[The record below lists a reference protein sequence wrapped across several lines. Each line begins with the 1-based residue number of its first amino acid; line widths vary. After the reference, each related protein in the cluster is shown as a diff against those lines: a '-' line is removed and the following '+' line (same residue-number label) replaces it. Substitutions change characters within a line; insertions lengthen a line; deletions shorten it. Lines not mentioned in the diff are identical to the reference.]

1 MARLI
6 ISSPDGKNGNLQLT
20 KPLITIGRGNA
31 NDLVLN
37 DSSISR
43 FHAVIKLRDSAIS
56 IADRGST
63 NGVILNEQKIS
74 QESELKNG
82 DVATIGRYTLRL
94 EQVDEKELQVRRGQW
109 PSTLNQIIQ
118 GRPEHAPL
126 GRSPEPSPSSS
137 ELTDLASRVKKLERE
152 NYLLTVLYEAGK
164 ALNSKLAVEHICE
177 QVVSLACL
185 IEGVE
190 RGFVM
195 LFDATGEV
203 VRQSEVRYRD
213 PGSAANRPLTASRA
227 KAARAGS
234 PDRVPIPS
242 AKNAERMGAPQTT
255 QAASPGAGD
264 PGPQIILSKSVLDLI
279 RKEKQPILIED
290 VRDDERFSGSE
301 SLKISG
307 LRSAMCA
314 PLLGKERLF
323 GILYVDNLEKASA
336 FTQEELNVFA
346 LVAAQAG
353 AAIDNAAAH
362 EKIAEQSLQRSALER
377 FLSPEVAEMVVA
389 NPDIRLGGVNQ
400 EVTVMFADI
409 RGFTPMSENLE
420 PERVVEIL
428 NEYFTR
434 VTDVIFDNGGTLDKY
449 IGDAVMAVFGA
460 PISKGNDAK
469 NAVNS
474 AIQIQRLL
482 IELNR
487 DAAARNWPELRVGI
501 GINTGTAVAGNIGS
515 PKRLDYTVV
524 GDTVNTAQR
533 LMANAEACQI
543 LISESTAAMLGAS
556 FDVERL
562 PELKVKGRSEAV
574 PVFSVRWA
582 EAAVVAPT
590 VTRKR
595 RPARGASPS
604 RSRKAST

>member
-6 ISSPDGKNGNLQLT
+6 ISSPDGKNGILELT
-20 KPLITIGRGNA
+20 KPVTTVGRGNA

-37 DSSISR
+37 DSSVSR
-43 FHAVIKLRDSAIS
+43 FHAVIKLKENS
-56 IADRGST
+56 IFVADRGST
-63 NGVILNEQKIS
+63 NGIILNDKKIS
-74 QESELKNG
+74 QETEFKDG
-82 DVATIGRYTLRL
+82 DTALVGSYRLRL
-94 EQVDEKELQVRRGQW
+94 EAMDEGGIQVRRGEW

-118 GRPEHAPL
+118 GRAEHATL
-126 GRSPEPSPSSS
+126 ARGAGISSS
-137 ELTDLASRVKKLERE
+137 ALTDLAGRIRKLERE

-164 ALNSKLAVEHICE
+164 ALNSKLALEHICD

-195 LFDATGEV
+195 LFDETGEIAS
-203 VRQSEVRYRD
+203 QSEVRYRD
-213 PGSAANRPLTASRA
+213 PQDGESR
-227 KAARAGS
+227 
-234 PDRVPIPS
+234 
-242 AKNAERMGAPQTT
+242 
-255 QAASPGAGD
+255 
-264 PGPQIILSKSVLDLI
+264 PQIILSRSVLEMI
-279 RKEKQPILIED
+279 RSERQPILIED
-290 VRDDERFSGSE
+290 VSQDERFSGSE
-301 SLKISG
+301 SMKISG

-314 PLLGKERLF
+314 PLQGKERLF

-362 EKIAEQSLQRSALER
+362 KKIAQQSLQRSALER

-400 EVTVMFADI
+400 EVTVLFADI
-409 RGFTPMSENLE
+409 RDFTPMSENLE
-420 PERVVEIL
+420 PSRVVEIL

-449 IGDAVMAVFGA
+449 MGDAVMAVFGA
-460 PISKGNDAK
+460 PISKGKDAA

-487 DAAARNWPELRVGI
+487 DAAAREWPELRVGI
-501 GINTGTAVAGNIGS
+501 GINTGNAVAGNIGS
-515 PKRLDYTVV
+515 PRRLDYTVV
-524 GDTVNTAQR
+524 GDVVNTAQR
-533 LMANAEACQI
+533 LMSNAAGGQI
-543 LISESTAAMLGAS
+543 LIAESTASKLGRG
-556 FDVERL
+556 FDLERL
-562 PELKVKGRSEAV
+562 PEMKVKGRSEAV
-574 PVFSVRWA
+574 PVFSVGWEDKPA
-582 EAAVVAPT
+582 TKVISKT
-590 VTRKR
+590 KTKKR
-595 RPARGASPS
+595 RPARGA
-604 RSRKAST
+604 RQSRKIST

>member
-6 ISSPDGKNGNLQLT
+6 ISSPDGKNGILELT
-20 KPLITIGRGNA
+20 KPVITLGRGNA

-43 FHAVIKLRDSAIS
+43 FHAVIKLKDSS
-56 IADRGST
+56 IFVADRGST
-63 NGVILNEQKIS
+63 NGIILNDKKIS
-74 QESELKNG
+74 QETELKNG

-94 EQVDEKELQVRRGQW
+94 ENVDEEGLQVRRGQW
-109 PSTLNQIIQ
+109 PSTLNQLIQ
-118 GRPEHAPL
+118 GRPERAPL
-126 GRSPEPSPSSS
+126 ARSAEPSSS
-137 ELTDLASRVKKLERE
+137 AITDMAGRVKKLERE

-164 ALNSKLAVEHICE
+164 ALNSKLALEHICE

-195 LFDATGEV
+195 LFDETGEV
-203 VRQSEVRYRD
+203 VRQSEVRYRVPQDTGNRPSSPTRANPARSGD
-213 PGSAANRPLTASRA
+213 PGSSTPVRANAVRS
-227 KAARAGS
+227 G
-234 PDRVPIPS
+234 
-242 AKNAERMGAPQTT
+242 N
-255 QAASPGAGD
+255 
-264 PGPQIILSKSVLDLI
+264 PGPQIILSKSVLELI

-290 VRDDERFSGSE
+290 VSADERFSGSE

-323 GILYVDNLEKASA
+323 GILYVDNLEKTSA

-353 AAIDNAAAH
+353 AAIDNAVAH
-362 EKIAEQSLQRSALER
+362 EKIAQQSLQRSALER
-377 FLSPEVAEMVVA
+377 FVSPEVAEMVVA

-409 RGFTPMSENLE
+409 RDFTPMSESLE
-420 PERVVEIL
+420 PARVVEIL

-434 VTDVIFDNGGTLDKY
+434 VTDVIFDNGGMLDKY

-487 DAAARNWPELRVGI
+487 DAAARKWPELRVGI

-515 PKRLDYTVV
+515 PRRLDYTVV

-533 LMANAEACQI
+533 LMANATGGQI
-543 LISESTAAMLGAS
+543 LISESTAGKLGRS
-556 FDVERL
+556 FNLERL

-574 PVFSVRWA
+574 PVFSVGWA
-582 EAAVVAPT
+582 DKPAAT
-590 VTRKR
+590 VTGTKKR
-595 RPARGASPS
+595 RPARGAVQ
-604 RSRKAST
+604 SRKTST

>member
-1 MARLI
+1 MPRLI
-6 ISSPDGKNGNLQLT
+6 ISSPDGKNGILELT
-20 KPLITIGRGNA
+20 KPLTTIGRGNA

-37 DSSISR
+37 DAGISR
-43 FHAVIKLRDSAIS
+43 FHAVIKLRDSS
-56 IADRGST
+56 VLIADRGST
-63 NGVILNEQKIS
+63 NGVILNDQKIT

-94 EQVDEKELQVRRGQW
+94 EQIEEKDLQVRRGQW
-109 PSTLNQIIQ
+109 PSTLNQIMQ
-118 GRPEHAPL
+118 GRQEQPL
-126 GRSPEPSPSSS
+126 ARAIEPSPSSS
-137 ELTDLASRVKKLERE
+137 AITDLASRVKKLERE

-177 QVVSLACL
+177 QMVSLACL

-195 LFDATGEV
+195 LFDESGEV

-213 PGSAANRPLTASRA
+213 P
-227 KAARAGS
+227 
-234 PDRVPIPS
+234 
-242 AKNAERMGAPQTT
+242 
-255 QAASPGAGD
+255 QAAEN
-264 PGPQIILSKSVLDLI
+264 GPQIILSKSVLELI

-290 VRDDERFSGSE
+290 VRADERFSGSE

-389 NPDIRLGGVNQ
+389 NPDIRLGGVSQ

-409 RGFTPMSENLE
+409 RDFTAMSENLE
-420 PERVVEIL
+420 PARVVEIL

-434 VTDVIFDNGGTLDKY
+434 VTDVIFDNGGMLDKY

-469 NAVNS
+469 NAVNA
-474 AIQIQRLL
+474 AIQVERLL
-482 IELNR
+482 GELNR
-487 DAAARNWPELRVGI
+487 DAAARGWPELRVGI

-515 PKRLDYTVV
+515 PRRLDYTVV

-533 LMANAEACQI
+533 LMANATGGQI
-543 LISESTAAMLGAS
+543 LISESTAARLGRS
-556 FDVERL
+556 FDLERL

-574 PVFSVRWA
+574 PVFSVSWSA
-582 EAAVVAPT
+582 KPAAT
-590 VTRKR
+590 VSATKKR
-595 RPARGASPS
+595 RPARGATL
-604 RSRKAST
+604 SRKSST